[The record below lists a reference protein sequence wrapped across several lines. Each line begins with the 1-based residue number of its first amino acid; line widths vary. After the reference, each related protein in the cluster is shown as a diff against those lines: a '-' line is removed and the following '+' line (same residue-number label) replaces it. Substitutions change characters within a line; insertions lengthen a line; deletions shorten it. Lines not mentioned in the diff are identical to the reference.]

1 MGRID
6 GEIRAG
12 GFTRRDVLRAFGAFA
27 TVMLLREAAVAA
39 PARRMAATDWI
50 ARQDEAARA
59 LAAGR
64 LAPRAWMAEVERLAA
79 EVDVAE
85 LLASVNRARIAAA
98 GRGAANDPAKRH
110 VKFLDPATGE
120 PRKLAYGAALFDFE
134 PRNVITPHAHR
145 HMASAH
151 LVVDGRVRVRNYD
164 RVRDDGDA
172 IVIRPTRDAV
182 FGIGAVSTM
191 SSERDNVHWF
201 VPQRGRA
208 TTFDVVISDLD
219 AGEPSYEIRALD
231 PLAATPL
238 ADGALRTPVI
248 GFADASKKYTADV

>member
-1 MGRID
+1 MSRFD
-6 GEIRAG
+6 GNSRAG
-12 GFTRRDVLRAFGAFA
+12 GFTRRDLLRAFGAFA
-27 TVMLLREAAVAA
+27 TVALLREAALAV

-59 LAAGR
+59 LASGQ
-64 LAPRAWMAEVERLAA
+64 LAPREWMADVERLAA

-85 LLASVNRARIAAA
+85 LMASVNLARITAA

-110 VKFLDPATGE
+110 VRFLDASTGE
-120 PRKLAYGAALFDFE
+120 PRALAYGAALFDFE

-172 IVIRPTRDAV
+172 IVIAPTRDAV
-182 FGIGAVSTM
+182 FGVGQVSTM
-191 SSERDNVHWF
+191 SSARDNVHWF
-201 VPQRGRA
+201 VPHGGRA

-219 AGEPSYEIRALD
+219 AGRPSYEIEALD
-231 PLAATPL
+231 PLAATRL
-238 ADGALRTPVI
+238 DDGTLRAPVI
-248 GFADASKKYTADV
+248 GFAEASKKYTADV